1 MSKPLDETWNE
12 WQPAT
17 RLLPDDSP
25 LTVLRIDA
33 DDAGRNLVISHH
45 AELGAIGLWL
55 PEGGIQASPGNQIQI
70 QDSRVKVAPP
80 TDILRDVHNI
90 RGVVAIEDAA
100 ALSFI
105 VRTDEIL
112 DDD

>member
-1 MSKPLDETWNE
+1 M
-12 WQPAT
+12 
-17 RLLPDDSP
+17 
-25 LTVLRIDA
+25 
-33 DDAGRNLVISHH
+33 VISHH

-70 QDSRVKVAPP
+70 QNSRVKVAPP
-80 TDILRDVHNI
+80 TDILRDIHNI
-90 RGVVAIEDAA
+90 RGVVAIEDAD

-105 VRTDEIL
+105 VRTDEII